1 MSDKLCQA
9 TYFERVGEVYVGNF
23 TFVISTVIGIVVEH
37 AAGLVVGGENFL
49 VLVDKVLFQLF
60 CQPLGR
66 LLVV

>member
-37 AAGLVVGGENFL
+37 AAGLVGENFL
-49 VLVDKVLFQLF
+49 VLVDKVLFQLC